1 MVKLAAFTVPLRFVT
16 PVLFRVRL
24 WLPETVLFKLRLP
37 VPVAIV
43 VAPVKFT
50 TSPRVRAVLSVVKVP
65 ARLSRPPPSVIRL
78 PRVAPAA
85 RVVVP
90 VVVRVRLCPVP
101 VTVLL
106 KVRSLLPA
114 FNVRLLDK
122 VTASP
127 KVCTPLVVILPLS

>member
-1 MVKLAAFTVPLRFVT
+1 M
-16 PVLFRVRL
+16 
-24 WLPETVLFKLRLP
+24 
-37 VPVAIV
+37 AIV
-43 VAPVKFT
+43 VAPIKFT
-50 TSPRVRAVLSVVKVP
+50 TSPRVRAVLFVPKVP
-65 ARLSRPPPSVIRL
+65 ARLSVPLPSVVKL
-78 PRVAPAA
+78 PRVAPAV
-85 RVVVP
+85 RVVLP
-90 VVVRVRLCPVP
+90 VVVRVRVCPVP